1 MSAQGYNPFL
11 RNALLAGSAIRRKVF
26 ISYFKGDK
34 PWVDHLV
41 TSYGQPGIGVFI
53 PSVVGVM
60 DEDIFVDSDNPEYI
74 ISAIRERY
82 IKDTTVT
89 IVVIGP
95 CTHSR
100 KYVDWEIKSS
110 LRQSSNGIPNGM
122 LGLAVTP
129 VKDSAGNAI
138 WHTLPDRFSK
148 NYIYQKPTN
157 SYARYYDWPTSAETL
172 RRWIEEA
179 YQQAVNQAHLIEN
192 PQEMIWK
199 NLTCKACNYVHTV

>member
-1 MSAQGYNPFL
+1 MSFLTPNPFL
-11 RNALLAGSAIRRKVF
+11 GQTLFTDSAPRRKVF

-34 PWVDHLV
+34 PWADHLV
-41 TSYGQPGIGVFI
+41 KNYGQPGTGVFI
-53 PSVVGVM
+53 PSVVGVI
-60 DEDIFVDSDNPEYI
+60 DEDDFVDSDNSEYI

-110 LRQSSNGIPNGM
+110 LRQPANGIPNGL
-122 LGLAVTP
+122 LGLAITP
-129 VKDSAGNAI
+129 PKDSLGNTL

-148 NYIYQKPTN
+148 NYSHQKPAI
-157 SYARYYDWPTSAETL
+157 SYARYYDWPTSGDVL

-179 YQQAVNQAHLIEN
+179 YQQAVNRAHLIEN
-192 PQEMIWK
+192 PQEMIWR
-199 NLTCKACNYVHTV
+199 NLTCSVHNQVHTF

>member
-1 MSAQGYNPFL
+1 MTSSYFD
-11 RNALLAGSAIRRKVF
+11 ALLSHPKIERRKVF
-26 ISYFKGDK
+26 ISYFKGDR

-41 TSYGQPGIGVFI
+41 KNYGQPGTGAFI
-53 PSVVGVM
+53 PSVVGVI
-60 DEDIFVDSDNPEYI
+60 DEDDFVDSDNSEYI

-89 IVVIGP
+89 IVVIGQ

-100 KYVDWEIKSS
+100 KYMDWEIKSS
-110 LRQSSNGIPNGM
+110 LRQPANGIPNGL
-122 LGLAVTP
+122 LGLAITP
-129 VKDSAGNAI
+129 PNDSMGNPI

-148 NYIYQKPTN
+148 NYTHQKEST
-157 SYARYYDWPTSAETL
+157 SYARYYTWPANGDNL

-179 YQQAVNQAHLIEN
+179 YQQAVNRANLIEN

-199 NLTCKACNYVHTV
+199 NLTCKAHNFVHTV